1 MDNKDNYFKS
11 EEFKDILHRYEE
23 AENSGRHEYLGS
35 DELTDIAEY
44 YYNLG
49 RNKESRSTL
58 DYAISLHPGAAMP
71 LVFRG
76 RMALIDDHDVEKA
89 KIYVNQIT
97 DQLNL
102 DCL

>member
-49 RNKESRSTL
+49 RKYARLCHRSASRRSH
-58 DYAISLHPGAAMP
+58 AS
-71 LVFRG
+71 
-76 RMALIDDHDVEKA
+76 
-89 KIYVNQIT
+89 
-97 DQLNL
+97 
-102 DCL
+102 CLQRAHGSYR

>member
-44 YYNLG
+44 Y
-49 RNKESRSTL
+49 
-58 DYAISLHPGAAMP
+58 
-71 LVFRG
+71 
-76 RMALIDDHDVEKA
+76 
-89 KIYVNQIT
+89 
-97 DQLNL
+97 
-102 DCL
+102 

>member
-49 RNKESRSTL
+49 RNKESRFSWSVIWLTYIFAFSTSWSSIRAMRPL
-58 DYAISLHPGAAMP
+58 KTRGMAAPGCRP
-71 LVFRG
+71 
-76 RMALIDDHDVEKA
+76 MA
-89 KIYVNQIT
+89 
-97 DQLNL
+97 
-102 DCL
+102 